1 MNRRRDT
8 RTLDLFADWT
18 PPAVTDRPDERVL
31 CARTLRERIALA
43 VAEVLDGCKEKSREQ
58 IAEEMTE
65 YLGGEAVSKAML
77 DNYASQAK
85 DEHTISY
92 GRLVALCAVTG
103 DHRPLQLAL
112 DPLDRVSIET
122 RYVGAI
128 QEAMARE
135 QMERLDRIAR
145 AGRRQWRGVR

>member
-8 RTLDLFADWT
+8 RTLDLFSDWT
-18 PPAVTDRPDERVL
+18 PPAVVDRPDERVL
-31 CARTLRERIALA
+31 RARTLRERIALA
-43 VAEVLDGCKEKSREQ
+43 VAEVLEVSDKPREQ
-58 IAEEMTE
+58 IAVEMTD
-65 YLGGEAVSKAML
+65 YLGGETVSKAML

-85 DEHTISY
+85 DEHTISFA
-92 GRLVALCAVTG
+92 RMVALCAVTG

-112 DPLDRVSIET
+112 DPLDRVSIEG

-135 QMERLDRIAR
+135 QMERLERIAR
-145 AGRRQWRGVR
+145 AGRRQWRGRA

>member
-1 MNRRRDT
+1 MSRRDP
-8 RTLDLFADWT
+8 RTLDLFTDWT
-18 PPAVTDRPDERVL
+18 PPAITDRPDERVL
-31 CARTLRERIALA
+31 RARTLRERVALA
-43 VAEVLDGCKEKSREQ
+43 VAEVLDGCDKSREQ
-58 IAEEMTE
+58 VAEEMTA

-85 DEHTISY
+85 DEHTISFA
-92 GRLVALCAVTG
+92 RLVALCAVTG

-128 QEAMARE
+128 EEAMARE
-135 QMERLDRIAR
+135 QIERLERIAR
-145 AGRRQWRGVR
+145 AGRRTWRGRS

>member
-18 PPAVTDRPDERVL
+18 PPPVTDRPDERVL
-31 CARTLRERIALA
+31 RARTLRERIALA
-43 VAEVLDGCKEKSREQ
+43 VAEVLEGQQRSREE
-58 IAEEMTE
+58 IADEMST

-85 DEHTISY
+85 DEHTISFA
-92 GRLVALCAVTG
+92 RLVALCAVTG

-112 DPLDRVSIET
+112 DPLDRVSIES

-135 QMERLDRIAR
+135 QMERLERLAR
-145 AGRRQWRGVR
+145 AGRRQWRGAR